1 MPSPPPW
8 ATGPAEI
15 LEHGLQLLDEDTDA
29 ARRLA
34 MISIDNAVELTIRTY
49 LGLPRRIT
57 GLTITRRKFAEISES
72 FPDMLDALEEHASDL
87 IGELNL
93 GEIEWF
99 HRVRNQL
106 YHDGNG
112 LTVDRRHV
120 AVYAVIARVVWETL
134 LGGPGDDDLS
144 GKKGDPPEPPPSEK
158 PRGPA
163 MTKAEPTEEQTE
175 LLRIGTFLRRW
186 TDLET
191 ALADFVEAS
200 TTTLPRGPRVALAG
214 RTTLLVREGLIP
226 AIVAREIRDLQQVRN
241 EVVHGPSGEAPRVSD
256 ELLDRL
262 TRVTQTVRSLT
273 EGRQGKGNEGATSPA
288 ETGRDALPP
297 DNDEPA

>member
-49 LGLPRRIT
+49 LGLPRQIT

-144 GKKGDPPEPPPSEK
+144 GKKCSASAL
-158 PRGPA
+158 R
-163 MTKAEPTEEQTE
+163 
-175 LLRIGTFLRRW
+175 LRILSRQSRAPDQGTAGGAQTSEEDRDDAESISAHKTKYGPDGDSVYIPYQRRHFGWSLR
-186 TDLET
+186 
-191 ALADFVEAS
+191 
-200 TTTLPRGPRVALAG
+200 
-214 RTTLLVREGLIP
+214 
-226 AIVAREIRDLQQVRN
+226 
-241 EVVHGPSGEAPRVSD
+241 
-256 ELLDRL
+256 
-262 TRVTQTVRSLT
+262 
-273 EGRQGKGNEGATSPA
+273 
-288 ETGRDALPP
+288 
-297 DNDEPA
+297 